1 MPIVISWPSKQGSPT
16 QDCGVAPLAR
26 SRLHHHSDI
35 KGTPLLSEPGGLRF
49 RRAICRALNL
59 KQTILLRSFGAFG
72 VALNRPAECQLA
84 LLSGQLPPRI
94 DRPYIQTRFVNGSMT
109 ETPISPHWLLTIYCI
124 FVILASLAGGEL
136 LLVIR
141 PTHTRLQI
149 AISFVAG
156 LMLGIALLRFLPDA
170 AEQLHSLDRTV
181 AWMLGGFLAMFFL
194 QRFFHFH
201 HHDSPEGDPE
211 DCDREQIPHDGHD
224 HDRAQHAH
232 TLADKS
238 AQQLSWVGTALGLTL
253 HSLLDGLALA
263 AAVAAGSHDHDRL
276 AGLGVA
282 LVVILHKPFDAMAVS
297 TLMTAGGSSRFSRHV
312 LNGLF
317 SLASPLGAVLF
328 YLGVSH
334 FADSNAVFLGCA
346 LAFCAGTFLCIASS
360 DLLPELQFHSHDRLK
375 LSVALVAGLAVAVLI
390 KQFEADQ
397 PEQTPIPAATM
408 TNSLTL

>member
-1 MPIVISWPSKQGSPT
+1 MSESVIAYG
-16 QDCGVAPLAR
+16 
-26 SRLHHHSDI
+26 
-35 KGTPLLSEPGGLRF
+35 
-49 RRAICRALNL
+49 
-59 KQTILLRSFGAFG
+59 
-72 VALNRPAECQLA
+72 
-84 LLSGQLPPRI
+84 
-94 DRPYIQTRFVNGSMT
+94 
-109 ETPISPHWLLTIYCI
+109 WLLTAYCLL
-124 FVILASLAGGEL
+124 VLLASLAGGWFL
-136 LLVIR
+136 LIIR
-141 PTHTRLQI
+141 PTHARLQT

-156 LMLGIALLRFLPDA
+156 LMLGIALLHFLPDA
-170 AEQLHSLDRTV
+170 AGQLHSVDRTT

-211 DCDREQIPHDGHD
+211 DCCHEHAVPGSHNHE
-224 HDRAQHAH
+224 HHAH

-263 AAVAAGSHDHDRL
+263 AAVEAGFHNHVKL

-297 TLMTAGGSSRFSRHV
+297 ALMTASGSSRFSRHV

-317 SLASPLGAVLF
+317 ALVSPVGAIMF

-334 FADSNAVFLGCA
+334 FADSNAIFLGCA

-360 DLLPELQFHSHDRLK
+360 DLLPELQFHSHDRFK
-375 LSVALVAGLAVAVLI
+375 LSIALIAGLSVAVLI
-390 KQFEADQ
+390 KHFEADQ
-397 PEQTPIPAATM
+397 DQKPLPVPAVSLPST
-408 TNSLTL
+408 TNSL